1 MFNRFPIHFSFE
13 GKQYRGEIQP
23 LQAGAQNRKPT
34 AFQVFLDHVY
44 CGSIRRRDDRW
55 ETDSPKC
62 AILVRPI
69 SYQIEDWY
77 G

>member
-1 MFNRFPIHFSFE
+1 
-13 GKQYRGEIQP
+13 
-23 LQAGAQNRKPT
+23 L
-34 AFQVFLDHVY
+34 
-44 CGSIRRRDDRW
+44 IRRMGDRW

-77 G
+77 E